1 MNYDIF
7 LVCACVHACILPH
20 KHICVCVCVYICMYE
35 RERERERERW
45 FVGEFVLT
53 NASVNT

>member
-1 MNYDIF
+1 MTYSWCVR
-7 LVCACVHACILPH
+7 VCMRAYSHTNIYMCV
-20 KHICVCVCVYICMYE
+20 CVCVCVYVCM
-35 RERERERERW
+35 RERERERW